1 MGRGVLK
8 RKMLCVEYHR
18 SVKMPLSYM
27 RNYNA
32 CLKQDSVSVETCTPH
47 LGMG

>member
-1 MGRGVLK
+1 
-8 RKMLCVEYHR
+8 VEYR
-18 SVKMPLSYM
+18 PSDKNSPLYI

-32 CLKQDSVSVETCTPH
+32 CLKQDSVSVETCAPH